1 MRKIPEYLATSGKG
15 TKNTQ
20 SKKGK
25 MFGYQVLGFGA
36 GGAKPPYEIQ
46 MMVVAGGGLAHSRAA
61 EAARADTELQ
71 LNKIFLLEKL

>member
-36 GGAKPPYEIQ
+36 GGSKPPYEIQ
-46 MMVVAGGGLAHSRAA
+46 MMVVILLLLMQ
-61 EAARADTELQ
+61 ECLELKYSSLQ
-71 LNKIFLLEKL
+71 MLRTTYKESKV

>member
-20 SKKGK
+20 SKKAK

-36 GGAKPPYEIQ
+36 GGSKPPYEIQ
-46 MMVVAGGGLAHSRAA
+46 MMVVA
-61 EAARADTELQ
+61 
-71 LNKIFLLEKL
+71 

>member
-36 GGAKPPYEIQ
+36 GGSKPPYEIQ
-46 MMVVAGGGLAHSRAA
+46 MMVVAGGGSGAFTGGGGGAGGYRTSTQQDIPAG
-61 EAARADTELQ
+61 
-71 LNKIFLLEKL
+71 

>member
-25 MFGYQVLGFGA
+25 MFGKLLIVKVCMIGLDLNLQMKKVNYKLRARHQVEVV
-36 GGAKPPYEIQ
+36 KIQ
-46 MMVVAGGGLAHSRAA
+46 LIKDNS
-61 EAARADTELQ
+61 
-71 LNKIFLLEKL
+71 